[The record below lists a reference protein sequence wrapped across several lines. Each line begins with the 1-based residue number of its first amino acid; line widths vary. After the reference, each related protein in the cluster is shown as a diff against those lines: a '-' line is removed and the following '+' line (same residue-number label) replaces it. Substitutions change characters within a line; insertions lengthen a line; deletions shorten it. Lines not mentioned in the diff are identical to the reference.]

1 MLRAVMNVGCV
12 TPRGYDSSHTRG
24 PAALAV
30 LLAGGLLCAGSPA
43 LAGRSHYGWLDG
55 TEVVPERGVEL
66 ETWLQELDNVGP
78 LARDESALWWAAVV
92 GLTDQLE
99 LALPLELSWQRA
111 GAVPGTTQLDRWGA
125 EARYRFV
132 SSDPVEAPPWVPMLR
147 VALKREIDERKA
159 VLAEVEASLSY
170 QRGCWHAQA
179 NLGAKHLFRSGE
191 DSLVLRPALGVSAA
205 VWGELRL
212 GAEGIASLAAHG
224 AGVDW
229 VAAGPNL
236 AFTHGRF
243 WLAASLPIGLSEID
257 AAPRVRW
264 GIAF

>member
-12 TPRGYDSSHTRG
+12 TARGYDSSHTHVR
-24 PAALAV
+24 AALA
-30 LLAGGLLCAGSPA
+30 LLVVSAALFAATPA
-43 LAGRSHYGWLDG
+43 WAGRSHYGWLDG

-66 ETWLQELDNVGP
+66 ETWIQELDNVGP
-78 LARDESALWWAAVV
+78 LARDESALWWAALIGV
-92 GLTDQLE
+92 TDQLE
-99 LALPLELSWQRA
+99 LALPIELSWQRA
-111 GAVPGTTQLDRWGA
+111 GSTPGTTSLDRWGV

-132 SSDPVEAPPWVPMLR
+132 SSDPVDAPAWVPMLR

-179 NLGAKHLFRSGE
+179 NLGAKHLVRTGE

-205 VWGELRL
+205 VWGDLRL

-229 VAAGPNL
+229 VAAGPNVGW
-236 AFTHGRF
+236 THGRF
-243 WLAASLPIGLSEID
+243 WLAACLPIGLSEID